1 MQKGLFSLEKTKDKK
16 ELSAAYN
23 NYGVLHEMNDNIDS
37 ALFYYKQSLSFV
49 NELEDSIGIPYSL
62 NNIAGAYVIIK
73 QYQKALPYYDKAY
86 NIRLKRK
93 DKNGLAENNT
103 YYGDFYFK
111 QNQFKEAIPYYQKA
125 LKLGKEINYI
135 YLQKVNASQLTQ
147 CYQNL
152 NQYDSALMFQKL
164 SVRLKDS
171 LLNESTNKTINNL
184 EIQFETEKKE
194 KQIAQQTVII
204 AEKEL
209 QVKQRSYFIYSIIA
223 IGVLLLIIGVFIIRQ
238 IRFKQKQLI
247 KENNLKDEIAKTK
260 VIGRLN
266 EERLRIS
273 KDLHD
278 NIGAQLTFIISSI
291 DNMGY
296 FIDEKNNSLKEKLN
310 DLNDFSK
317 EAIKELRAT
326 INRLNKKG

>member
-1 MQKGLFSLEKTKDKK
+1 MKRRSLPKAFDYMQKGLFSLEKTKDKK

-223 IGVLLLIIGVFIIRQ
+223 IGVL
-238 IRFKQKQLI
+238 
-247 KENNLKDEIAKTK
+247 
-260 VIGRLN
+260 
-266 EERLRIS
+266 
-273 KDLHD
+273 
-278 NIGAQLTFIISSI
+278 
-291 DNMGY
+291 
-296 FIDEKNNSLKEKLN
+296 
-310 DLNDFSK
+310 
-317 EAIKELRAT
+317 
-326 INRLNKKG
+326 